1 MTNYFLISMGLAH
14 ILFQLI
20 CVAVC
25 AVARKACDFTR
36 EQIIGFSV
44 VILTAFSS
52 VFYHTTL
59 VTLETYWKICFPFW
73 YSRVIT
79 EKKCLGLIGL
89 VWTGSIVFGVT
100 AGRYVTFKRTHPCNT
115 NTNCALDD
123 IFDQN
128 SDFITMILDSSFAP
142 SIILTTALK
151 LRIIFT
157 ARQQAKRV
165 APMGGKEAIALNDQ
179 QRTFKNVRKSTIN
192 LVLFVVTYLC
202 AWIPIFITAN
212 VGLVCSS
219 CNVSRDVFIMSFV
232 TVVNITSYGPVI
244 FTMRQPEF
252 ARLKRLYLQ
261 RLKAVLPWTVEN
273 GRRIE
278 VKGISQTESGTTDR
292 TVTVTLRDSQ

>member
-14 ILFQLI
+14 ILFQLV

-25 AVARKACDFTR
+25 AVARKACSFTR
-36 EQIIGFSV
+36 EDITGFSV
-44 VILTAFSS
+44 VILMAFSS

-59 VTLETYWKICFPFW
+59 VTLETCWKICFPFW

-79 EKKCLGLIGL
+79 ERKCIVLIGL
-89 VWTGSIVFGVT
+89 VWTGSIVFGIT
-100 AGRYVTFKRTHPCNT
+100 AGRYVTFKRDPCFT
-115 NTNCALDD
+115 DDNCALDK
-123 IFDQN
+123 IVDQN
-128 SDFITMILDSSFAP
+128 SAFITKILDSCFAP
-142 SIILTTALK
+142 SIILTTVLK
-151 LRIIFT
+151 LRVIIT

-165 APMGGKEAIALNDQ
+165 AAMGGKEAVALNDQ

-219 CNVSRDVFIMSFV
+219 CNVSRDVFIMFFV

-252 ARLKRLYLQ
+252 ARLKRLYVQ
-261 RLKAVLPWTVEN
+261 RLKAVLPWTVAK